1 MTAYMVVTLD
11 VHDPSW
17 VKDYMAAVPDIYEVY
32 GGKRFASSGPV
43 SVVEGDAPT
52 PKTMILF
59 SFPTEQAIHDFLAD
73 PAYAPW
79 KQQRLNGAKTTIWTF
94 ENKLRPDQR

>member
-17 VKDYMAAVPDIYEVY
+17 VKEYMEAVPDIYEVH
-32 GGKRFASSGPV
+32 GGKRIVSSGPV
-43 SVVEGDAPT
+43 SVVEGNAPV
-52 PKTMILF
+52 PQTMIMLT
-59 SFPTEQAIHDFLAD
+59 FPTEQAAHDFLAD

-79 KQQRLNGAKTTIWTF
+79 KEKRLKGGTSTIWIF
-94 ENKLRPDQR
+94 ENKIRPGQR

>member
-17 VKDYMAAVPDIYEVY
+17 VKEYMEKVPDIYEGY
-32 GGKRFASSGPV
+32 GGKRIVSSGPV

-52 PKTMILF
+52 PKTMIILT
-59 SFPTEQAIHDFLAD
+59 FPTEKDIHDFLAD
-73 PAYAPW
+73 PAYEPW

-94 ENKLRPDQR
+94 ENRLRPGQR

>member
-17 VKDYMAAVPDIYEVY
+17 VKEYMAVVPGIYADY
-32 GGKRFASSGPV
+32 GGKRIASSGPV
-43 SVVEGDAPT
+43 SVVEGDAPV
-52 PKTMILF
+52 PQTMILF
-59 SFPTEQAIHDFLAD
+59 TFPTEKAIHDFLAD

-79 KQQRLNGAKTTIWTF
+79 KEMRIKGAKTTIWTF
-94 ENKLRPDQR
+94 ENKLR